1 MKFLL
6 AIRRLLAAVMVT
18 GLVLAPL
25 ARPAMAAAPSAM
37 PMQAMP
43 TQGPM
48 AHEGADHAMAGHL
61 AAVPSVGA
69 MSAAVVDEMAEMPC
83 CPSEAPPTA
92 VDCGK
97 CLSMA
102 GCSSNFLTG
111 MPGTVALPL
120 PAATIGAQMPTNDF
134 RPDGLGHPPPEY
146 PPRSL
151 V

>member
-1 MKFLL
+1 MNLL
-6 AIRRLLAAVMVT
+6 LTIRRLLAAVMVA

-25 ARPAMAAAPSAM
+25 ARPAMADAPSAA
-37 PMQAMP
+37 PPATAMHGM
-43 TQGPM
+43 T
-48 AHEGADHAMAGHL
+48 DHVMAGHL

-83 CPSEAPPTA
+83 CPSEAPSTP

-102 GCSSNFLTG
+102 GCSSSFLTG

-120 PAATIGAQMPTNDF
+120 RVATIGAQMPTNDF